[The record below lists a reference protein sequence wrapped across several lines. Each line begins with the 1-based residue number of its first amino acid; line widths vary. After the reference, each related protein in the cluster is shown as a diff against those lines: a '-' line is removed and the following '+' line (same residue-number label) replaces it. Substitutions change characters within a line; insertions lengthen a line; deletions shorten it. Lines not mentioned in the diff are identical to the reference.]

1 MMSTKKDRTRQR
13 KKMGKGS
20 RTCVRCG
27 THQAII
33 RSYGLYMCR
42 RCFRETAN
50 KLGFRKYE

>member
-20 RTCVRCG
+20 RICVRCG

-33 RSYGLYMCR
+33 RKYGLNMCR
-42 RCFRETAN
+42 RCFRETAETI
-50 KLGFRKYE
+50 GFRKYS

>member
-1 MMSTKKDRTRQR
+1 MSTKKDRTRKS

-33 RSYGLYMCR
+33 RSYNLNMCR
-42 RCFRETAN
+42 RCFRETAE
-50 KLGFRKYE
+50 KLGFRKYG